1 MTKKLSLN
9 KTAKV
14 WKPTVLT
21 IHNYKIVLI
30 KDTSKLLSVH
40 SYIFSGFIRE
50 TAADLGINHLLE
62 HVLANA
68 YAECKS
74 YNCYSYR
81 EQYGFTSNAS
91 TSNNILHYYV
101 NGMYSDWDVMINYI
115 VSISTKP
122 EFNEALITREK
133 AAVKNELHVY
143 KDNSKYPILL
153 ARDRLLYK
161 IYGLQN
167 MSDAKQQLSNLKHF
181 NKAKLLRYYK
191 KTYNHKNTIFVI
203 SGNFSKQKVVTLLK
217 GLLPNKVVFPI
228 NNTLNTECFTHK
240 PHTAFLYNPKLTST
254 QIAISYPVD
263 ITYNDSAIFGLD
275 FTITVLRQ
283 QLFQRLRTEKKLVYG
298 IELTL
303 IKDVC
308 GAYIHLF
315 INTINDNVQKVL
327 DEYHK
332 VIYDYV
338 LPSVKRINAVKKLYQ
353 NKYNSTLFTATS
365 LGPFFG
371 IQYIYKYLLNTDVWM
386 PHDILALLL
395 STTSKQVQQN
405 VQQYFDQQQMICII
419 SNNKKRFRLD
429 G

>member
-1 MTKKLSLN
+1 MTKKLILN

-21 IHNYKIVLI
+21 INNYKIILI

-50 TAADLGINHLLE
+50 TASDLGINHLLE

-68 YAECKS
+68 YANCKS
-74 YNCYSYR
+74 YNCFSYLQ
-81 EQYGFTSNAS
+81 QYGFASNAS

-101 NGMYSDWDVMINYI
+101 NGMFSDWEVMINYI

-133 AAVKNELHVY
+133 AAVKNELHTY
-143 KDNSKYPILL
+143 KDDSKYPILL
-153 ARDRLLYK
+153 ASDRLLYK

-167 MSDAKQQLSNLKHF
+167 MSDAKQQLSNLKRF

-191 KTYNHKNTIFVI
+191 KTYNHKNTIFVF
-203 SGNFSKQKVVTLLK
+203 SGNFSKHKLVAKLK
-217 GLLPNKVVFPI
+217 ELLPTKLVVQA
-228 NNTLNTECFTHK
+228 NNTLNTDCFNNK
-240 PHTAFLYNPKLTST
+240 PRTEFLYNPKLMST
-254 QIAISYPVD
+254 QISINYPVD
-263 ITYNDSAIFGLD
+263 IKYNDPAIFGLA
-275 FTITVLRQ
+275 FTIKVLH
-283 QLFQRLRTEKKLVYG
+283 QRLFKRLRSEKQLVYG

-315 INTINDNVQKVL
+315 INTINDNAQKVI
-327 DEYHK
+327 DEYRK
-332 VIYDYV
+332 VIYDNI
-338 LPSVKRINAVKKLYQ
+338 LPSVKMIKAVKKMYQ
-353 NKYNSTLFTATS
+353 NKYNGTLLTATS

-371 IQYIYKYLLNTDVWM
+371 TQYIYNYLLNTEVWM
-386 PHDILALLL
+386 PVEILKFLL
-395 STTSKQVQQN
+395 STTRKQVQNN
-405 VQQYFDQQQMICII
+405 VRQYFDPRRMICII
-419 SNNKKRFRLD
+419 SNNKKCFTLD
-429 G
+429 

>member
-50 TAADLGINHLLE
+50 TASDLGINHLLE

-101 NGMYSDWDVMINYI
+101 NGMYSDWEVMINYI

-133 AAVKNELHVY
+133 AAVKNELHTY
-143 KDNSKYPILL
+143 KDDSKYPILL
-153 ARDRLLYK
+153 ASDRLLYK

-263 ITYNDSAIFGLD
+263 INYNDSAIFGLD
-275 FTITVLRQ
+275 FTIKVLRQ

-327 DEYHK
+327 DEYQK
-332 VIYDYV
+332 VISTYV
-338 LPSVKRINAVKKLYQ
+338 IPSVKRINAVKKWYQ
-353 NKYNSTLFTATS
+353 NKY
-365 LGPFFG
+365 
-371 IQYIYKYLLNTDVWM
+371 K
-386 PHDILALLL
+386 
-395 STTSKQVQQN
+395 
-405 VQQYFDQQQMICII
+405 
-419 SNNKKRFRLD
+419 
-429 G
+429 

>member
-1 MTKKLSLN
+1 MTKKLKLN

-21 IHNYKIVLI
+21 INNYKIVLI

-50 TAADLGINHLLE
+50 KADDLGINHLLE
-62 HVLANA
+62 HVLGNA

-74 YNCYSYR
+74 YNCLSYL
-81 EQYGFTSNAS
+81 QQFGFTSNAS
-91 TSNNILHYYV
+91 TSNNVLHYYV
-101 NGMYSDWDVMINYI
+101 NGMFSDWEVMINYI

-133 AAVKNELHVY
+133 AAVKNELHIY
-143 KDNSKYPILL
+143 KDESKYPILL

-167 MSDAKQQLSNLKHF
+167 MSNAKQQLSNLKHF
-181 NKAKLLRYYK
+181 NKATLLRYYK

-203 SGNFSKQKVVTLLK
+203 SGNFSKQLLVTLLK
-217 GLLPNKVVFPI
+217 ELLPNKGVSPV
-228 NNTLNTECFTHK
+228 NNTLTTDCFNHK
-240 PHTAFLYNPKLTST
+240 PRTVFLYNKKLTST
-254 QIAISYPVD
+254 QISISYPVD
-263 ITYNDSAIFGLD
+263 INYNDPAIFGLG
-275 FTITVLRQ
+275 FTIMVLHQ
-283 QLFQRLRTEKKLVYG
+283 QLLKRLRFEKNLVYG

-315 INTINDNVQKVL
+315 INTINDNVKKVMN
-327 DEYHK
+327 EYHK

-338 LPSVKRINAVKKLYQ
+338 LPPVKRINAVKKMYQ

-371 IQYIYKYLLNTDVWM
+371 IQYIYNYLLKADVWT
-386 PHDILALLL
+386 PADILTFIL
-395 STTSKQVQQN
+395 STTSKQVQLN
-405 VQQYFDQQQMICII
+405 VQQYFDPERMICII
-419 SNNKKRFRLD
+419 SNNNQRFSLAE
-429 G
+429 